1 MKQHGVQ
8 FQEDDDDPQ
17 MGSTYFFLDP
27 TTCETKVCGLP
38 LRLNLTQFNCWLWT
52 VWGLKWLHSRNPET
66 KMWMCSIFHMQFLK
80 CCSFDRSNDDVI
92 VHDKQGIQVVCL
104 THNWSQAGSLVGMCS
119 NKMNWLRTILTI
131 RNIILFLKSQKI
143 KTNYLRPTAFD
154 FDMSLYVG
162 DPFWG
167 IHSRVFMPSNN
178 FQGKSSN
185 RSFTLKKAWCLPWV
199 HVAGFHKKGSQASGL
214 DQDLC
219 IFGQKLRWSYGVKTT
234 WNWMAIVIEKAHWLN
249 LGWSPSQ

>member
-8 FQEDDDDPQ
+8 FQEDCDDPQ

-52 VWGLKWLHSRNPET
+52 VWGLKWTNSRNPET

-92 VHDKQGIQVVCL
+92 LHDKQGIYVFVWPQLESGWV
-104 THNWSQAGSLVGMCS
+104 SLGFCS
-119 NKMNWLRTILTI
+119 NKMNWLRTTLTI

-143 KTNYLRPTAFD
+143 NELSPPYCVWFWHVTLCWGP
-154 FDMSLYVG
+154 LLG
-162 DPFWG
+162 D
-167 IHSRVFMPSNN
+167 
-178 FQGKSSN
+178 
-185 RSFTLKKAWCLPWV
+185 TLSCLDCLPITFRANHRIEVSRWKKRGV
-199 HVAGFHKKGSQASGL
+199 YHGSMWPGSTKKGSQASGL

-219 IFGQKLRWSYGVKTT
+219 MFGQKLRWSYGVKTT

-249 LGWSPSQ
+249 LGESPSQ